1 MEKDPMHTAP
11 APRPWYRE
19 PWPWIIMSGPAI
31 VVVAGIATA
40 VLAVRGYDG
49 PVASDYYKQ
58 GLTINEELSRVQR
71 ARDLELTAALQLAGI
86 NDGEAVEVILT
97 SREPLPPEAALRVRL
112 IHPGRREAD
121 RLAVLARVDAE
132 PDGRGA
138 RYRGTWQAPAPVA
151 AGANPVA
158 WKVVIETPEW
168 RVDDGLSTA
177 GAGQFRLTP
186 ARP

>member
-1 MEKDPMHTAP
+1 MHTAP

-19 PWPWIIMSGPAI
+19 PWPWIIISGPAI

-71 ARDLELTAALQLAGI
+71 ARDLGVTASLRFAGI
-86 NDGEAVEVILT
+86 NDGESVEVSLT
-97 SREPLPPEAALRVRL
+97 ALESLPPEPALRVRL
-112 IHPGRREAD
+112 IHPGRRDAD
-121 RLAVLARVDAE
+121 RLAVLARVDADA
-132 PDGRGA
+132 DGRGA
-138 RYRGTWQAPAPVA
+138 RYRGTWQAPER
-151 AGANPVA
+151 AGATPVA
-158 WKVVIETPEW
+158 WKVVVETPQW

-177 GAGQFRLTP
+177 GAGEFRIAP